1 MSLDGTNEY
10 LRVRGYQFKS
20 EKSEPRRNPP
30 AYRALDDGKEKL
42 AEAQAPSPSAD
53 AGDLEARGL
62 GEKVD

>member
-1 MSLDGTNEY
+1 M
-10 LRVRGYQFKS
+10 RGYQFKS

-30 AYRALDDGKEKL
+30 AYRALDDHKEKL
-42 AEAQAPSPSAD
+42 AEAEAPSPGAD